1 MRLSIETIFVGLTI
15 FLLIYLSQRDNSDNI
30 NETVDKTFD
39 ERVVIMPGY
48 INPYY
53 RNPYYRRYPHYYP
66 HISHRRG
73 PFHRTIHHRHG
84 PHRRGPGP
92 RPRHHRHGPHR
103 GRNIKSNIETPV
115 TETPDTE
122 TPATETQNL

>member
-66 HISHRRG
+66 HISPHRWG
-73 PFHRTIHHRHG
+73 PFPRHG
-84 PHRRGPGP
+84 PHRHG
-92 RPRHHRHGPHR
+92 HHKTKPHR
-103 GRNIKSNIETPV
+103 ERNNKSN

-122 TPATETQNL
+122 TPDTEIS

>member
-15 FLLIYLSQRDNSDNI
+15 FLLIYLSQSDNSDNI
-30 NETVDKTFD
+30 NENVD

-53 RNPYYRRYPHYYP
+53 RNPYYHRYPHYYT
-66 HISHRRG
+66 HLS
-73 PFHRTIHHRHG
+73 

-92 RPRHHRHGPHR
+92 RPRHHRYGPFPRHGPQKSRPHR
-103 GRNIKSNIETPV
+103 ERNNKSNIETPA
-115 TETPDTE
+115 TE
-122 TPATETQNL
+122 TPATEISEL